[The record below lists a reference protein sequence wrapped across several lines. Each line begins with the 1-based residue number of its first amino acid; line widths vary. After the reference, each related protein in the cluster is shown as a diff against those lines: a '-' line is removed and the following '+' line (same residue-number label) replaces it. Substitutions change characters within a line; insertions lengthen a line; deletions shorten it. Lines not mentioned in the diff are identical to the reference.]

1 MEKREKA
8 RQYWFVVQQLT
19 ARELKR
25 KYARS
30 VLGVVWSVLNP
41 LLSMAVLSLI
51 FSQLFRRS
59 IENYPIYYLT
69 GYLLWQAFTATTNAA
84 MTTLAD
90 NRALLLQ
97 VKFPMEL
104 FILTRGAT
112 ALVNLGYSLV
122 AYGVMLVVFQVPL
135 RWTLAYLPVV
145 VACLF
150 LFALGISYLLSAA
163 YVFFGDIKHLY
174 SVALTLWMY
183 CSAIFYPADQ
193 LSGFIRQVVGDNPH
207 ADGEMARAQG
217 IVPMLYPGVHQAG
230 GPYRARDMSAVVGS
244 LYRGVVNGKLHNGSQ
259 AYSPLYEYG
268 YVYGGLFAL
277 GYCRFI
283 RAWAEHSGADR
294 LLFLSRDGEALL
306 ALYRRLYPQDSRPVY
321 AYWSRLAAAKVC
333 AGLFPADYFRRFL
346 WHRAGEGVP
355 LGKLLRGMEL
365 TPLLPGLCGALG
377 VFPQTPLTHK
387 NAGAVQDYLQRAWGQ
402 VLKSYQPQVQA
413 AGAYYRQLLAG
424 CSHAGAVD
432 IGWAGSGAVS
442 LAAAAKHLWGLECR
456 VTGLVAGTNS
466 AHSPERDAAEPL
478 LLTGDLVSY
487 LFSQSHNRDLWKL
500 HNPRQGHNLFWELL
514 LGGEE
519 GGLRGF
525 SPGEET
531 GWRLELGENS
541 HSGAVGEIHRGLLDF
556 AQDFTDLEK
565 RLGLPL
571 AISGRDA
578 YAPMLEVL
586 ARRNAPY
593 RRQWEALLDEP
604 GIG

>member
-1 MEKREKA
+1 MEKREKV

-69 GYLLWQAFTATTNAA
+69 GYLLWPAFTATTNTA

-193 LSGFIRQVVGDNPH
+193 LSGFIRQVVEAN
-207 ADGEMARAQG
+207 
-217 IVPMLYPGVHQAG
+217 
-230 GPYRARDMSAVVGS
+230 
-244 LYRGVVNGKLHNGSQ
+244 
-259 AYSPLYEYG
+259 PLYLYIRCLRGAVME
-268 YVYGGLFAL
+268 GLPPAGWEL
-277 GYCRFI
+277 GLMA
-283 RAWAEHSGADR
+283 AWGVGMY
-294 LLFLSRDGEALL
+294 LLGWGVF
-306 ALYRRLYPQDSRPVY
+306 RRLR
-321 AYWSRLAAAKVC
+321 
-333 AGLFPADYFRRFL
+333 
-346 WHRAGEGVP
+346 E
-355 LGKLLRGMEL
+355 KLL
-365 TPLLPGLCGALG
+365 
-377 VFPQTPLTHK
+377 
-387 NAGAVQDYLQRAWGQ
+387 
-402 VLKSYQPQVQA
+402 
-413 AGAYYRQLLAG
+413 
-424 CSHAGAVD
+424 
-432 IGWAGSGAVS
+432 
-442 LAAAAKHLWGLECR
+442 
-456 VTGLVAGTNS
+456 
-466 AHSPERDAAEPL
+466 
-478 LLTGDLVSY
+478 
-487 LFSQSHNRDLWKL
+487 
-500 HNPRQGHNLFWELL
+500 
-514 LGGEE
+514 
-519 GGLRGF
+519 LR
-525 SPGEET
+525 
-531 GWRLELGENS
+531 L
-541 HSGAVGEIHRGLLDF
+541 
-556 AQDFTDLEK
+556 
-565 RLGLPL
+565 
-571 AISGRDA
+571 
-578 YAPMLEVL
+578 
-586 ARRNAPY
+586 
-593 RRQWEALLDEP
+593 
-604 GIG
+604 